1 MTEQP
6 FDLTGHVAVVTG
18 ANRGIGLGMADALAR
33 AGADVAIWGRS
44 EERNEE
50 AREQVARHGGKVLAV
65 RCDVAEEDDVDVAMG
80 RTVAEL
86 GRVDS
91 CFANAGIG
99 AGGTR
104 FLDMPLDDVRRVIR
118 VNLEGAFLTF
128 QRAARQMVEQGDGG
142 SLVGIASLAAVEGQA
157 RGQHYAASKAG
168 LVAMVRSCAVELG
181 RHGIRANAVL
191 PGWIST
197 EMTEE
202 LQQRPAFAEKV
213 IPRVPI
219 RRWGTPDDFGG
230 VAVYLASTASA
241 YHSGDVLVVDG
252 GYRVF

>member
-50 AREQVARHGGKVLAV
+50 AREQLARHGGKVLAV